1 MEVFMF
7 DFQFRGSIISQDQ
20 AYTQIK
26 NDPNLLV
33 IDVRTKEEYD
43 EGHIIGSINVDIYAE
58 FIQDIRH
65 ACLNQDQRI
74 FIVCASGARASFA
87 VSIMQKLGYTQVY
100 SIGGMG
106 SWVYETS
113 TQSLEDDLS

>member
-1 MEVFMF
+1 MF
-7 DFQFRGSIISQDQ
+7 DFQFKSSTISQEQ

-26 NDPNLLV
+26 NDPSLLV

-43 EGHIIGSINVDIYAE
+43 EGHIIGSINVDIYGE

-65 ACLNQDQRI
+65 ACQNQDQRI
-74 FIVCASGARASFA
+74 FVICASGARASSA
-87 VSIMQKLGYTQVY
+87 VSIMRKLGYTQVY

-106 SWVYETS
+106 SWIYETS